1 MTENKKS
8 PKMTEN
14 KKSPKMTENKLDC
27 RIKSGNDRKRPGL
40 PRFARNDRKRP
51 GLPRF
56 ARNDRKIKCLAMT
69 IGY

>member
-1 MTENKKS
+1 
-8 PKMTEN
+8 MTEN

-40 PRFARNDRKRP
+40 PRFARNDRK
-51 GLPRF
+51 
-56 ARNDRKIKCLAMT
+56 IKCLAMT